1 MQLGAH
7 TLSLEEATRFIKNH
21 GCTTVALQ
29 LPEGLKP
36 QFQPIVD
43 YLEEQTK
50 ATIIISGDPCFGAC
64 DINEERFTH
73 LHIDCILH
81 LGHTSIPSC
90 SQGLIPTLCLNVLSA
105 CHIEKGFNHIMEKV
119 KGKAIGLV
127 TTAQHLH
134 LLEEASALL
143 RDAQATPL
151 IGKGDRRLSHP
162 GQILGCNFSAAQSIA
177 DKVDAF
183 VFLGSGMFHP
193 LGLTLSTKKP
203 VITVDPYTNQVI
215 IKELEQLR
223 EKILRQRYAVIA
235 KVQQAHVFG
244 IMISLKR
251 GQQRL
256 TLAMKLLNLLKN
268 HQKKAYLITMDTMQP
283 SLLEAFRGIDC
294 FISTACPRVA
304 IDDMHQYKTPL
315 LTPLELDI
323 ALGITPWDEYRFD
336 EIVEP

>member
-1 MQLGAH
+1 MDLGAH
-7 TLSLEEATRFIKNH
+7 TLSLEEATRFIKTH
-21 GCTTVALQ
+21 GCTTVAVQ
-29 LPEGLKP
+29 LPEGLKS
-36 QFQPIVD
+36 QFQPLVD
-43 YLEEQTK
+43 FLEEQTK

-64 DINEERFTH
+64 DINEERFAQ

-81 LGHTSIPSC
+81 LGHTEIPSC
-90 SQGLIPTLCLNVLSA
+90 TQRSIPTFCLNVLSTG
-105 CHIEKGFNHIMEKV
+105 HIEEGFRHIKEQV
-119 KGKAIGLV
+119 KGKTIGLV

-134 LLEEASALL
+134 LLEEAADLL

-162 GQILGCNFSAAQSIA
+162 GQLLGCNFSAAQSIA

-203 VITVDPYTNQVI
+203 VIAVDPYTNQVV
-215 IKELEQLR
+215 IKELEQLT

-235 KVQQAHVFG
+235 KAQQAHVFG
-244 IMISLKR
+244 IIISLKG

-256 TLAMKLLNLLKN
+256 ALAKKLLDLLNK

-304 IDDMHQYKTPL
+304 IDDMHQYKIPL

-323 ALGITPWDEYRFD
+323 ALGITPWEEYRFD